1 MGQRDADTALEMS
14 ARGQPSSG
22 KQSAA
27 VRRIAF
33 VTGPSHAPGPLH
45 RPLFE
50 AITGLGHMVLCLA
63 PVGDKVG
70 DPVGD
75 KVSGPIAGARNIEFG
90 SFDPAPEGWSF
101 SQSRRAVQA
110 LSDALKDWRAHV
122 IVSSGAQTALLA
134 GVAAEQ
140 AGIPE
145 RVAVM
150 SERFDAGN
158 AAMVQAW
165 RKVLAVSTSAVFL
178 NCHDQQAAAKAGVQ
192 PKQMP
197 AFVVPGAGLDLSA
210 LNTLPLP
217 AWDGGVVFLM
227 HAPAGQPAEG
237 KIAIEAA
244 TAILIAHAN
253 VRVMLT
259 GVTRGKDQTLP
270 ERMSF
275 ISDERAA
282 LAQCHVYVHVPGN
295 EAMPAGLLDALA
307 AGRPIIT
314 TNTPGCRDTVDD
326 FVNGCLVE
334 PGSATALLLAME
346 IFVTQPDLL
355 RPAANASR
363 LKAERWFDQRD
374 INQRW
379 LKVLALT
386 A

>member
-1 MGQRDADTALEMS
+1 MGQRNADTALEMS

-33 VTGPSHAPGPLH
+33 VTGPGHAPGPLH

-63 PVGDKVG
+63 PVGD
-70 DPVGD
+70 PVGD
-75 KVSGPIAGARNIEFG
+75 KVSGPVAGDSNIEFG

-101 SQSRRAVQA
+101 LQSRRAVQA
-110 LSDALKDWRAHV
+110 LSVTLKDWRAHGV
-122 IVSSGAQTALLA
+122 VSTGAQTALLT

-140 AGIPE
+140 AGIRE
-145 RVAVM
+145 CIAVM
-150 SERFDAGN
+150 SECFDTGN

-165 RKVLAVSTSAVFL
+165 GKALAVSSAAVFF
-178 NCHDQQAAAKAGVQ
+178 NRDDQQAAVKAGVLA
-192 PKQMP
+192 KQMP
-197 AFVVPGAGLDLSA
+197 AFVVPGAGVDLTA
-210 LNTLPLP
+210 LNAVPLP
-217 AWDGGVVFLM
+217 AWDGGLVFLM
-227 HAPAGQPAEG
+227 HAPAGQPAQG
-237 KIAIEAA
+237 KIVVEAA
-244 TAILIAHAN
+244 TAMLITHPTA
-253 VRVMLT
+253 RVMLT

-275 ISDERAA
+275 SSDERAA

-295 EAMPAGLLDALA
+295 EAMPARLLDALA

-334 PGSATALLLAME
+334 PGSATALLLAMK

-374 INQRW
+374 VNQRW
-379 LKVLALT
+379 LKALALM